1 LLGVRCLRRLAALS
15 IVALAAAAAV
25 SPGRADELTLKN
37 GKKVV
42 GTIVGY
48 EHDMFRVETDYGM
61 ALVRKDKVASI
72 KISASEDPT
81 TKGAKDTTG
90 KVGKDAVAK
99 VEKDAAGNGG
109 NSTLATPPPASNRLQ
124 QVGPVRPLPT
134 PAEPPPA
141 PADSSRPAPPPPKP
155 APPPVSHVVDE
166 PLSAHLQEHVDG
178 NTYVNDTFQFAMFKP
193 PDWKVYEEVPR
204 ETGSGITAI
213 GTEDEQTLLI
223 VDRQVWS
230 GVPDLKSDE
239 AEARLRRTY
248 QDFQKLSEEP
258 GQCDGRPAVRTAFQG
273 VLDGV
278 EWHGVAVH
286 VARGNTVFG
295 IIGLT
300 SAEMYQFQQA
310 VLNKVINSF
319 HFLPASSEAP
329 AKPSA
334 GAT

>member
-1 LLGVRCLRRLAALS
+1 MRGLRRLAALS

-25 SPGRADELTLKN
+25 SPAQADELTLKN

-48 EHDMFRVETDYGM
+48 EHDMFRVETDYGV

-72 KISASEDPT
+72 KISASEDAT
-81 TKGAKDTTG
+81 TKVGKDVVA
-90 KVGKDAVAK
+90 KVGKDAV
-99 VEKDAAGNGG
+99 GNGEK
-109 NSTLATPPPASNRLQ
+109 NTSATPPPASARSEATARA
-124 QVGPVRPLPT
+124 RPLPT

-155 APPPVSHVVDE
+155 APPPVSRVVDE
-166 PLSAHLQEHVDG
+166 PLPAHLQEHVDG

-230 GVPDLKSDE
+230 GAPDLKSDE

-248 QDFQKLSEEP
+248 QDFRKLSEEP
-258 GQCDGRPAVRTAFQG
+258 GQLDGHPAVHTTFQG

-278 EWHGVAVH
+278 EWHGTAVH

-310 VLNKVINSF
+310 VLNKIINSF
-319 HFLPASSEAP
+319 HFLPASSETP
-329 AKPSA
+329 AKPLG
-334 GAT
+334 GAP

>member
-1 LLGVRCLRRLAALS
+1 LTALS
-15 IVALAAAAAV
+15 IIALAAAAAV
-25 SPGRADELTLKN
+25 SLARADELTLKN

-48 EHDMFRVETDYGM
+48 EHDMFRVETEFGV

-72 KISASEDPT
+72 KISTSEE
-81 TKGAKDTTG
+81 AKAG
-90 KVGKDAVAK
+90 
-99 VEKDAAGNGG
+99 KDAAGNGG
-109 NSTLATPPPASNRLQ
+109 KNNLAAPLPPSSPPQ
-124 QVGPVRPLPT
+124 QAEQVRPLARR
-134 PAEPPPA
+134 AEPPPA
-141 PADSSRPAPPPPKP
+141 PADSSPP

-166 PLSAHLQEHVDG
+166 PLPAHLQEHVEG
-178 NTYVNDTFQFAMFKP
+178 NTYVSDTFQFAMFKP
-193 PDWKVYEEVPR
+193 PDWKIYEEVPR
-204 ETGSGITAI
+204 ETGSGIMAI

-230 GVPDLKSDE
+230 GAPDLKRDE

-258 GQCDGRPAVRTAFQG
+258 GQCAGHPAVRRTFKG

-278 EWHGVAVH
+278 EWHGTTVQ
-286 VARGNTVFG
+286 VARGSTVFG

-310 VLNKVINSF
+310 VLNKIINSF
-319 HFLPASSEAP
+319 HFLPASSETP
-329 AKPSA
+329 GRPSA
-334 GAT
+334 GAP

>member
-1 LLGVRCLRRLAALS
+1 MRGLRRLAALS
-15 IVALAAAAAV
+15 IVALAAAGAV
-25 SPGRADELTLKN
+25 SPARADELTLKN

-48 EHDMFRVETDYGM
+48 EHDMFRVETDYGV
-61 ALVRKDKVASI
+61 ALVQKDKVASI
-72 KISASEDPT
+72 KISASEA
-81 TKGAKDTTG
+81 AKA
-90 KVGKDAVAK
+90 GKDP
-99 VEKDAAGNGG
+99 AGKSDKN
-109 NSTLATPPPASNRLQ
+109 TLAAPPASSPPQPSAQL
-124 QVGPVRPLPT
+124 RPLPQ
-134 PAEPPPA
+134 PSEPPPA
-141 PADSSRPAPPPPKP
+141 DSGRPAPPPPKP
-155 APPPVSHVVDE
+155 AVPPASHVVDE
-166 PLSAHLQEHVDG
+166 PLPAHLQEHVEG

-213 GTEDEQTLLI
+213 GAEDEQTLLI

-230 GVPDLKSDE
+230 GAPDLKSDE

-248 QDFQKLSEEP
+248 QGFQKLSEEP
-258 GQCDGRPAVRTAFQG
+258 GQCDGHPAIRRTFQG

-278 EWHGVAVH
+278 EWHGTAVH

-310 VLNKVINSF
+310 VLNKIINSF
-319 HFLPASSEAP
+319 HFLPAASETP
-329 AKPSA
+329 AKPPA
-334 GAT
+334 GAP

>member
-1 LLGVRCLRRLAALS
+1 MRGLRRLAALS

-25 SPGRADELTLKN
+25 SPARADELTLKN

-48 EHDMFRVETDYGM
+48 EHDMFRVETDYGV

-72 KISASEDPT
+72 KISASEAAKAVKDP
-81 TKGAKDTTG
+81 
-90 KVGKDAVAK
+90 
-99 VEKDAAGNGG
+99 AGNGG
-109 NSTLATPPPASNRLQ
+109 KNTPATPPPASSPPQPSAQLRS
-124 QVGPVRPLPT
+124 LPQ
-134 PAEPPPA
+134 PSEPPPA
-141 PADSSRPAPPPPKP
+141 PPDLSRLAPPPPKS
-155 APPPVSHVVDE
+155 APPPVSHMVEE
-166 PLSAHLQEHVDG
+166 PLPAHLQEHVEG

-213 GTEDEQTLLI
+213 GAEDEQTLLI

-230 GVPDLKSDE
+230 GAPNLKSDE

-258 GQCDGRPAVRTAFQG
+258 GQCDGHPAVRRTFQG

-278 EWHGVAVH
+278 EWHGTAVH

-310 VLNKVINSF
+310 VLNKIINSF
-319 HFLPASSEAP
+319 HFLPASSETP
-329 AKPSA
+329 GKPLA
-334 GAT
+334 GTP